1 LLKKQETR
9 NKKQETMT
17 TTTARARATATATA
31 TATTTA
37 TATATTTA
45 TATATTSEKSTNHP
59 FGIGLDD
66 DTDDSQS
73 VYDDDDIVNGDI
85 VISFVCAG
93 CQDGIIR
100 GSREHCGRVTLS
112 NKVYCIDCVSQA
124 VKDLDAQ

>member
-1 LLKKQETR
+1 MLKKQETR
-9 NKKQETMT
+9 NKKQETRNKKQETM
-17 TTTARARATATATA
+17 
-31 TATTTA
+31 ATTTA
-37 TATATTTA
+37 
-45 TATATTSEKSTNHP
+45 TNHP
-59 FGIGLDD
+59 FGICDTCDDGLDD
-66 DTDDSQS
+66 DYTDDSQS

-100 GSREHCGRVTLS
+100 GSREHHGRRTLS